1 MHGSTGVIES
11 PADAVQPQSAQAPRG
26 VAGAGAGLSPL
37 ASAGSAAAAVAVAA
51 AIAGGAPAAVAAPA
65 LSPDT
70 FSPVRVER
78 SVDRHVE
85 HQLEQQVESVQ
96 RELDA
101 VRQEL
106 DLVRRRDDTLSSYM
120 RRIDEELRLAAK
132 LQRDFLPK
140 AMPEVGRVRFHT
152 LFRPAGYVSG
162 DLYDVMRLDER
173 NVGFYL
179 ADAVGHGVPAALLTM
194 FVKQALQTKE
204 IIRGGAGN
212 GSGGGAT
219 GSYRLLD
226 PSESLQRLNACLI
239 DQNLSHATFATALY
253 GTIDVDTLKLTVSRA
268 GHPAPIVL
276 RADGSAEPLEPEGSL
291 LGIFADETYDA
302 KTIQLYPGDRVIAY
316 TDGVE
321 VAFWGTAGVDTQRW
335 HDELMGYRNLSAAQL
350 LSEFSDRIDREAG
363 SLEPKDDLTII
374 IAEVQGDQ
382 G

>member
-1 MHGSTGVIES
+1 MHASTGVIES
-11 PADAVQPQSAQAPRG
+11 PAEAVQPQAQAPRG
-26 VAGAGAGLSPL
+26 VAGAGLSPL
-37 ASAGSAAAAVAVAA
+37 TSAGSAAAVAVAA
-51 AIAGGAPAAVAAPA
+51 AIAGGAPSAVAAP
-65 LSPDT
+65 
-70 FSPVRVER
+70 SPVSFHPVHIERQIELPVER
-78 SVDRHVE
+78 SVERAVE
-85 HQLEQQVESVQ
+85 QHIEHPLERQVEAVQ

-106 DLVRRRDDTLSSYM
+106 DLVRRRDDALNNYM

-204 IIRGGAGN
+204 IIHAGAGRGG
-212 GSGGGAT
+212 
-219 GSYRLLD
+219 YRLLD
-226 PSESLQRLNACLI
+226 PSEALRGLNARLI
-239 DQNLSHATFATALY
+239 DQNLTHATFATALY

-268 GHPAPIVL
+268 GHPAPILL
-276 RADGSAEPLEPEGSL
+276 RADGTAEPLEPEGSL
-291 LGIFADETYDA
+291 LGIFPEETYDSR
-302 KTIQLYPGDRVIAY
+302 TVQLRPGDRVILY

-321 VAFWGTAGVDTQRW
+321 VAFWGTAGVDAQRW
-335 HDELMGYRNLSAAQL
+335 HEELVGHRSLSAEALLAQF
-350 LSEFSDRIDREAG
+350 SERVDREDG
-363 SLEPKDDLTII
+363 SLAPKDDLTIM
-374 IAEVQGDQ
+374 IAEVQPD
-382 G
+382 